1 MIEVFSR
8 KHLKLFLSGCLWSGY
23 RVIACVADTVED
35 LLAFVFSK
43 EGIQSRSTGGLS
55 RGLFS
60 KVAEVYLSK
69 KPRFN
74 KAKRSK
80 HSRERVEWVALRRE
94 LCAGF
99 CTMELKAI
107 LMKLRRWLS

>member
-80 HSRERVEWVALRRE
+80 HSRESGVGCLE
-94 LCAGF
+94 AGAV
-99 CTMELKAI
+99 C
-107 LMKLRRWLS
+107 WLLHHGIESGFNET

>member
-1 MIEVFSR
+1 M
-8 KHLKLFLSGCLWSGY
+8 
-23 RVIACVADTVED
+23 
-35 LLAFVFSK
+35 AFVFSK
-43 EGIQSRSTGGLS
+43 EWIQSRSTGGLS

-80 HSRERVEWVALRRE
+80 HSRERVEWVALRQE
-94 LCAGF
+94 LRAGL
-99 CTMELKAI
+99 CTVELKVV
-107 LMKLRRWLS
+107 LMKLRRWIS